1 MGRIFETRK
10 ATIFARNARIS
21 KAFTRIGKEIALA
34 VKSGGPNPDSNPRLR
49 VAMQNA
55 KGASMPKD
63 KIEAAIKRASSKDE
77 KGLEEVLY
85 EGYAPHGVALMIE
98 TATDNP
104 TRTVAN
110 LRLIMSKGNGT
121 LGNSGSVSFAFN
133 RMGVFKILKGDINL
147 EEMELDL
154 IDLGAEEITQ
164 DDEHIIVYTQFAD
177 FGNMQKGLED
187 KSIPVKSAELVR
199 VPTSYKEDL
208 TDAQEEEVLN
218 LVESLEADDDVQQ
231 VFHTLK
237 G

>member
-21 KAFTRIGKEIALA
+21 KLFTRIGKEIALA
-34 VKSGGPNPDSNPRLR
+34 VKSGGPNPESNPHLR
-49 VAMQNA
+49 VVIQNA
-55 KGASMPKD
+55 KGASMPKE

-77 KGLEEVLY
+77 KGLEEVVY

-121 LGNSGSVSFAFN
+121 LGTSGSVAFAFT
-133 RMGVFKILKGDINL
+133 RKGIFKILKSDINL

-154 IDLGAEEITQ
+154 IDAGAEEITQ
-164 DDEHIIVYTQFAD
+164 DEEHVIIYTQFAD
-177 FGNMQKGLED
+177 FGNMQKGLDE
-187 KSIPVKSAELVR
+187 KNIVVKSAELIR
-199 VPTSYKEDL
+199 VPTAYKEDL

-218 LVESLEADDDVQQ
+218 LVESLEEDDDVQQ